1 MALHSLPFLAL
12 SNDFSFLTNLVVP
25 SSLIPIFLFTLSIIL
40 SLSCLAASRFWQA
53 QRSAVAAA
61 EQKVG
66 EDLVEIFAVCFGLH
80 SVAPLH
86 DPVVTLYHVFNRD
99 RLCLLCWWIR

>member
-1 MALHSLPFLAL
+1 MGGSAKSLAL
-12 SNDFSFLTNLVVP
+12 QLQRFL
-25 SSLIPIFLFTLSIIL
+25 
-40 SLSCLAASRFWQA
+40 QA

-61 EQKVG
+61 EHKVG
-66 EDLVEIFAVCFGLH
+66 EDLVETFAVSFGLH

-86 DPVVTLYHVFNRD
+86 DPVVTLYHFFNRD